1 MAATILEET
10 GHRGETE
17 YEFELLEQYFEVS
30 EMAIKEAEQSETKRL
45 QEELAHVEEEMET
58 ACAAGQF
65 LEQAVKFVRE
75 FLLRLRYGS

>member
-1 MAATILEET
+1 
-10 GHRGETE
+10 
-17 YEFELLEQYFEVS
+17 
-30 EMAIKEAEQSETKRL
+30 MAIKEAEQSETKRL